1 MHPVHNTRS
10 RCHQVQV
17 VLALQTLFYDFQVQK
32 PQETAAESKAQGNGC
47 LRLVEQGGIVELR
60 LSSASLKSL

>member
-17 VLALQTLFYDFQVQK
+17 VFTFQTFFYDFQVQK
-32 PQETAAESKAQGNGC
+32 SQKTAAESKAQSNGC
-47 LRLVEQGGIVELR
+47 LRLVEQGGIVELQ
-60 LSSASLKSL
+60 LLQGVP